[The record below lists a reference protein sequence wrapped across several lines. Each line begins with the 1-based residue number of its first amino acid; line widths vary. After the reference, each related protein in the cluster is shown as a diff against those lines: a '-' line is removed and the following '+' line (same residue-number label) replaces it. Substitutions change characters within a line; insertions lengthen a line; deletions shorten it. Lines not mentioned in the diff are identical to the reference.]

1 MSHPIQQSGAIARHL
16 HAEWQALGLNPQAQS
31 ELADDAC
38 AWLIDLGHGL
48 QAEFALQRT
57 SWDDHQLTLVTAS
70 DCAHDPQHWPALD
83 LFAHQMTDL
92 AAPGRLVRYEAEL
105 GLAVQGRALGAPAL
119 AELGAELVFLQ
130 RRAVTVLLEPWVM
143 LARGACSLDEASL
156 RVGATVSQQQ
166 TRASSGEGA

>member
-1 MSHPIQQSGAIARHL
+1 MSLPFQTSGAIARHL
-16 HAEWQALGLNPQAQS
+16 HTEWRSLGLNPEAQS

-38 AWLIDLGHGL
+38 AWLIDLGYGL

-57 SWDDHQLTLVTAS
+57 SWDDHQLTLVTAA
-70 DCAHDPQHWPALD
+70 DCAHDPLHWPALD
-83 LFAHQMTDL
+83 LFAQEMTDL

-130 RRAVTVLLEPWVM
+130 RRAVTWLLDPWVM
-143 LARGACSLDEASL
+143 LARGACNLDEASL
-156 RVGATVSQQQ
+156 RVGAAVAQQQ
-166 TRASSGEGA
+166 RRSSSGEGV